1 MGLLLSFQTRGPL
14 EQSRRLV
21 MTFPVVPTEPSHTRP
36 QASSPSAHRAGVR
49 AQRPTT
55 EPPVMKPS
63 RRWGIAPTAAL
74 TDLPEFCVLGDRG
87 KGKGST
93 LLG

>member
-1 MGLLLSFQTRGPL
+1 
-14 EQSRRLV
+14 

-36 QASSPSAHRAGVR
+36 QASSPSAHQAGVR

-63 RRWGIAPTAAL
+63 RRP
-74 TDLPEFCVLGDRG
+74 LPQWSSLKPAGPAGTGPATFSQEAHPQEHLGVVLASPGW
-87 KGKGST
+87 
-93 LLG
+93 L